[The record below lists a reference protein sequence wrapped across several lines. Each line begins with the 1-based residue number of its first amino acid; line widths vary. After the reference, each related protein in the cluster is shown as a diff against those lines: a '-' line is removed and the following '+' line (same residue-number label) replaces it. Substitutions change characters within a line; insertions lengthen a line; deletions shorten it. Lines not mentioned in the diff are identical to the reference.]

1 MLQYFLGGF
10 SAFFVLAVLVIFQP
24 ELRRMLAEL
33 GNLPLFATAH
43 EQREN
48 IEVIIQ
54 TVERLADVRI
64 GALIAIE
71 QSIQLQEAVESGIPV
86 DCEATPEMLETIFF
100 PNNAIHDGGVII
112 KGDRIAFAAC
122 IFPLT
127 QRQDL
132 NKSLGTRHR
141 AAIGLSEETDA
152 VVVVVSEETGAIS
165 YAYKGQLVRGV
176 TLEELRAFLT
186 SVLVNPARSRNWLG
200 WIRSRTAG
208 STRSRVP
215 WRWRRRIRRL
225 RSTTNGSRQMITF
238 LRNLVL
244 EDFWLKLFSL
254 VLAVLIWLTVTFA
267 SQKDVRDRSAR
278 VLEDLPVTILAS
290 AEDVRNFKVSPSEV
304 EVTVQGDPKTL
315 QNLQSKD
322 IRAMVDLTGVEAAR
336 DLRKRIEVSVPAGV
350 THLRVAPEEVQVIFP
365 PDR

>member
-1 MLQYFLGGF
+1 MWEMIQAVWRPVLEILILTVGIYYAFRFVRGTRGAPVVTGFLVVLLALVLVSYLLRLKVLQYFLGGF

-33 GNLPLFATAH
+33 GKLPLFVTGH

-64 GALIAIE
+64 GALIAVERSIE
-71 QSIQLQEAVESGIPV
+71 LQKAVESGIRV

-165 YAYKGQLVRGV
+165 YAFQGQLMRGV

-186 SVLVNPARSRNWLG
+186 SILVKPAPSRNGLG
-200 WIRSRTAG
+200 WLKF
-208 STRSRVP
+208 
-215 WRWRRRIRRL
+215 RIKDP
-225 RSTTNGSRQMITF
+225 TEQGFT
-238 LRNLVL
+238 
-244 EDFWLKLFSL
+244 
-254 VLAVLIWLTVTFA
+254 VLAKGDSTA
-267 SQKDVRDRSAR
+267 
-278 VLEDLPVTILAS
+278 AS
-290 AEDVRNFKVSPSEV
+290 ATDGLAK
-304 EVTVQGDPKTL
+304 
-315 QNLQSKD
+315 
-322 IRAMVDLTGVEAAR
+322 
-336 DLRKRIEVSVPAGV
+336 
-350 THLRVAPEEVQVIFP
+350 
-365 PDR
+365 

>member
-1 MLQYFLGGF
+1 MWEIIQTVWRPVLEILILTVGIYYAFRFVRGTRGAPVVWGFLVVLLTLVMVSYLLKLRVLQYFLGGF
-10 SAFFVLAVLVIFQP
+10 SAFFLLAVLVIFQP
-24 ELRRMLAEL
+24 ELRRMLAQL
-33 GNLPLFATAH
+33 GNLPLFATGH

-54 TVERLADVRI
+54 TVERLAEVRI

-71 QSIQLQEAVESGIPV
+71 QSIQLQKAVESGIRV

-112 KGDRIAFAAC
+112 TGDRIAFAAC

-152 VVVVVSEETGAIS
+152 VIVVVSEETGAIS

-186 SVLVNPARSRNWLG
+186 SVLVKPAPSRNGVGWLRFRIKDRAEPG
-200 WIRSRTAG
+200 RTMVAKG
-208 STRSRVP
+208 DSPAESA
-215 WRWRRRIRRL
+215 
-225 RSTTNGSRQMITF
+225 TNGIA
-238 LRNLVL
+238 
-244 EDFWLKLFSL
+244 K
-254 VLAVLIWLTVTFA
+254 
-267 SQKDVRDRSAR
+267 
-278 VLEDLPVTILAS
+278 
-290 AEDVRNFKVSPSEV
+290 
-304 EVTVQGDPKTL
+304 
-315 QNLQSKD
+315 
-322 IRAMVDLTGVEAAR
+322 
-336 DLRKRIEVSVPAGV
+336 
-350 THLRVAPEEVQVIFP
+350 
-365 PDR
+365 

>member
-1 MLQYFLGGF
+1 VGIYFVFRFVRGTRGAPVVTGFLVVLLAVVLVSFLLKLRELEYLLGVF
-10 SAFFVLAVLVIFQP
+10 SAAFVVAVLVIFQP

-33 GNLPLFATAH
+33 GTLPFFTTAH

-71 QSIQLQEAVESGIPV
+71 QSIQLQEAVESGIVV
-86 DCEATPEMLETIFF
+86 DCQATPEMLETIFF
-100 PNNAIHDGGVII
+100 PNNAIHDGGVIL

-152 VVVVVSEETGAIS
+152 LVVAVSEETGAIS

-186 SVLVNPARSRNWLG
+186 SMLVTPVRSRRWLT
-200 WIRSRTAG
+200 WIRSWTG
-208 STRSRVP
+208 GRVKP
-215 WRWRRRIRRL
+215 GPVAVAKDATPETPAN
-225 RSTTNGSRQMITF
+225 TT
-238 LRNLVL
+238 
-244 EDFWLKLFSL
+244 SL
-254 VLAVLIWLTVTFA
+254 A
-267 SQKDVRDRSAR
+267 K
-278 VLEDLPVTILAS
+278 
-290 AEDVRNFKVSPSEV
+290 
-304 EVTVQGDPKTL
+304 
-315 QNLQSKD
+315 
-322 IRAMVDLTGVEAAR
+322 
-336 DLRKRIEVSVPAGV
+336 
-350 THLRVAPEEVQVIFP
+350 
-365 PDR
+365 

>member
-1 MLQYFLGGF
+1 MWHMIQNHWRDVLEILILTVGIYYMFRFVRGTRGAPVVTGFLVVLLAFVLVSFLLNLKELQYLLGAF
-10 SAFFVLAVLVIFQP
+10 SAAFVVAILVIFQP

-71 QSIQLQEAVESGIPV
+71 QTIQLQEAVESGIKV

-112 KGDRIAFAAC
+112 KGDRIAYAAC

-152 VVVVVSEETGAIS
+152 VIVAVSEETGAIA

-176 TLEELRAFLT
+176 TSEQLRAFLT
-186 SVLVNPARSRNWLG
+186 SVLVASARSRNWLA
-200 WIRSRTAG
+200 WMRSLLHRPKPAAVVIAGGTAPAPTTATT
-208 STRSRVP
+208 ST
-215 WRWRRRIRRL
+215 
-225 RSTTNGSRQMITF
+225 
-238 LRNLVL
+238 
-244 EDFWLKLFSL
+244 
-254 VLAVLIWLTVTFA
+254 
-267 SQKDVRDRSAR
+267 
-278 VLEDLPVTILAS
+278 
-290 AEDVRNFKVSPSEV
+290 
-304 EVTVQGDPKTL
+304 
-315 QNLQSKD
+315 
-322 IRAMVDLTGVEAAR
+322 
-336 DLRKRIEVSVPAGV
+336 
-350 THLRVAPEEVQVIFP
+350 
-365 PDR
+365 

>member
-1 MLQYFLGGF
+1 MIWETVQHHWRDGLEILILTVGIYSVFRFVRGTRGAPVVTGFMVVLLAFALVSILLKLEELKYLLGAF
-10 SAFFVLAVLVIFQP
+10 SAAFVVAILVIFQP

-54 TVERLADVRI
+54 TVERLSEVRI

-71 QSIQLQEAVESGIPV
+71 QSIQLQEAVESGIVV
-86 DCEATPEMLETIFF
+86 DCQATPEMLETIFF

-165 YAYKGQLVRGV
+165 HAYKGQLVRGV
-176 TLEELRAFLT
+176 TSEELRAFLT
-186 SVLVNPARSRNWLG
+186 SVLVTPAQSRNWLG
-200 WIRSRTAG
+200 WIKAW
-208 STRSRVP
+208 TRERAKPGPAAVAKADP
-215 WRWRRRIRRL
+215 PEAP
-225 RSTTNGSRQMITF
+225 STTT
-238 LRNLVL
+238 
-244 EDFWLKLFSL
+244 SL
-254 VLAVLIWLTVTFA
+254 A
-267 SQKDVRDRSAR
+267 K
-278 VLEDLPVTILAS
+278 
-290 AEDVRNFKVSPSEV
+290 
-304 EVTVQGDPKTL
+304 
-315 QNLQSKD
+315 
-322 IRAMVDLTGVEAAR
+322 
-336 DLRKRIEVSVPAGV
+336 
-350 THLRVAPEEVQVIFP
+350 
-365 PDR
+365 